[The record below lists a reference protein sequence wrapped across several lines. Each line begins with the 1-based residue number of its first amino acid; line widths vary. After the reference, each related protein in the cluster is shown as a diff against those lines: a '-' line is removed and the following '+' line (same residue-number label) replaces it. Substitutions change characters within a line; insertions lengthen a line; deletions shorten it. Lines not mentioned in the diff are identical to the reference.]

1 MRFPNTVREV
11 RRSHE
16 ANPVRRL
23 LIQNVLPFLFCLVP
37 LAGAV
42 LVAAAVPAEAMRDYL
57 DRIEHSRIDWLIL
70 GLGSVLFLAQILL
83 AWRAM
88 RSQNGEFDEGS
99 DRWLNHLASAAEWFP
114 LLGLIG
120 TVAAILQTFSSIGAP
135 GATAADTVPKEII
148 RKYAPAITATGSG
161 LFMAL
166 MNILPTWIVQLGRD
180 LIRSLA
186 GGPAPPTGT
195 AK

>member
-1 MRFPNTVREV
+1 V
-11 RRSHE
+11 RRT
-16 ANPVRRL
+16 
-23 LIQNVLPFLFCLVP
+23 LIQTVLPTLFCLVP
-37 LAGAV
+37 VAAGV
-42 LVAAAVPAEAMRDYL
+42 LVAVAVPGEAMRDYL
-57 DRIEHSRIDWLIL
+57 ARVRHHPIDWLIL
-70 GLGSVLFLAQILL
+70 GLGTVLFVTQIGL
-83 AWRAM
+83 AWRAL
-88 RSQNGEFDEGS
+88 RPREDGFDEGA
-99 DRWLNHLASAAEWFP
+99 DRWLNHLSSAAEWFP

-135 GATAADTVPKEII
+135 GATPADTVPREII

-166 MNILPTWIVQLGRD
+166 MNILPTWVVSVGRD

-186 GGPAPPTGT
+186 GGPAPKRGD